1 MDIASHKEKN
11 IRKGRFCACLKSPAE
26 FPNNQINA
34 QNEVDCGIV
43 TMDQGAKLDFTSLRL
58 ATISYYPSLV
68 EFEALQ

>member
-1 MDIASHKEKN
+1 M
-11 IRKGRFCACLKSPAE
+11 KSPAE

-58 ATISYYPSLV
+58 AMIGYYPSLV